1 MLKKLLNSTKPLVSI
16 DLAILILRI
25 GLAFFM
31 IPHGHDKF
39 KTLWDGGGSDFPDPL
54 HVSPK
59 FSLFLTVF
67 AEFFSSILLA
77 IGLFSRFALI
87 FLMGC
92 MLIVAFNIHG
102 SDPLGD
108 KEHALLYFVGY
119 VVIFLI
125 GVGKYSLDN
134 RFFKK

>member
-1 MLKKLLNSTKPLVSI
+1 MLKKLLDSTKPLAST
-16 DLAILILRI
+16 DLAMLILRI
-25 GLAFFM
+25 GLALLM

-39 KTLWDGGGSDFPDPL
+39 KTLWDGGGGDFPDPL

-67 AEFFSSILLA
+67 AEFICSILLA
-77 IGLFSRFALI
+77 VGLFSRFALI

-92 MLIVAFNIHG
+92 MFIIAFSIHG

-119 VVIFLI
+119 IVIFLI

-134 RFFKK
+134 RYFKK